1 MPGMIHRG
9 KWDSAMDSL
18 RAQTLSYSALLPARG
33 LASSSIL
40 SAELNYV
47 FRPGMK
53 SNN

>member
-9 KWDSAMDSL
+9 KWDSAMDSF
-18 RAQTLSYSALLPARG
+18 RARTLAYSALLPARG

-40 SAELNYV
+40 SAELNCV
-47 FRPGMK
+47 FRPDVK

>member
-9 KWDSAMDSL
+9 KQDSSMDSL
-18 RAQTLSYSALLPARG
+18 RARTLSYSAVLPARS

-40 SAELNYV
+40 SAELNCV
-47 FRPGMK
+47 FRPDVK